1 MTYRHV
7 ISCGLIA
14 GLDRNEM
21 DRMRPGEILDLYVYR
36 RKYDQARSAE
46 VMAWLR

>member
-14 GLDRNEM
+14 GLRRNEI
-21 DRMRPGEILDLYVYR
+21 DRMRPGEVLDLFNYR
-36 RKYDQARSAE
+36 TDYDIG
-46 VMAWLR
+46 LRRG